1 MATGFNADKFTATTT
16 QSLLYSDIFTNFTVH
31 PELHDLTVKKN
42 EEAVKQAILN
52 LIATNK
58 YERPF
63 QPDFGSNIRNY
74 LFEPINPVTQQGI
87 KEAIT
92 NAIDNHEPRA
102 KLISVVVTPYIDENA
117 YSVSIVFYIININTP
132 VTLTTILH
140 RVR

>member
-1 MATGFNADKFTATTT
+1 MATGFNADKFTATKT

-92 NAIDNHEPRA
+92 NAIDNYEPRA